1 MEVQLRNMPLPAD
14 LKTKLKA
21 QAQALGFAFCG
32 VAKARRLDEEAPKLE
47 AFLKAGHH
55 GTMDW
60 LANRFDMR
68 LDPRQLEPGTK
79 TVVSLL
85 YNYYPP
91 KKQPEG
97 AGLKISCYAYG
108 SDYHTLIRQKL
119 NTLLAWLEEQTGQ
132 PNGRGFIDSAPL
144 MDKAWAKL
152 AGLGWVGKHTN
163 LITPGAGSFYFIGTL
178 LLNID
183 LEPDGPIADYC
194 GTCTR
199 CIDAC
204 PTEAIYE
211 PYKLD
216 ANKCISYLTIE
227 LKGEMP
233 AEFTGK
239 MEGWAFGCDIC
250 QDVCPWNRFATPHGE
265 PAFTM
270 LPEIETYAKNDWEEI
285 SEEQFKVIFKNS
297 AIKRTKYVGWRRNL
311 GML

>member
-1 MEVQLRNMPLPAD
+1 
-14 LKTKLKA
+14 
-21 QAQALGFAFCG
+21 
-32 VAKARRLDEEAPKLE
+32 
-47 AFLKAGHH
+47 
-55 GTMDW
+55 
-60 LANRFDMR
+60 
-68 LDPRQLEPGTK
+68 
-79 TVVSLL
+79 
-85 YNYYPP
+85 
-91 KKQPEG
+91 
-97 AGLKISCYAYG
+97 
-108 SDYHTLIRQKL
+108 
-119 NTLLAWLEEQTGQ
+119 
-132 PNGRGFIDSAPL
+132 

-216 ANKCISYLTIE
+216 ATKCISYLTIE

-250 QDVCPWNRFATPHGE
+250 QDVCPWNRFATPHAE

-297 AIKRTKYVGWRRNL
+297 AIKRSKYVGWRRNL
-311 GML
+311 GMF